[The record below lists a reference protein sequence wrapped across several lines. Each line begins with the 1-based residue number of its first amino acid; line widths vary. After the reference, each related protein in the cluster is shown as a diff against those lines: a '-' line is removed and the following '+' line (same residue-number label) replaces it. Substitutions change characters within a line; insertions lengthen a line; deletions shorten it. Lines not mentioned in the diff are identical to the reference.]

1 MPYFYIMTTEFIEG
15 ENIIL
20 VLTFWSYDQFSLY
33 ILVIVN
39 LISIIFN
46 L

>member
-1 MPYFYIMTTEFIEG
+1 MSYFYIMKTEFIEG

>member
-1 MPYFYIMTTEFIEG
+1 MKTEFIEG
-15 ENIIL
+15 EYIIL

-33 ILVIVN
+33 ILVTVN
-39 LISIIFN
+39 FVSIIYN